1 MNPAILQ
8 LSESTFHDI
17 LSFVASS
24 SRLSSREPFYD
35 SLRHLGRSVLKLD
48 EMVIGHCR
56 SGESTDASRRC
67 SSFDPMLS
75 LLDAPVTAATPCHSN
90 RTGCASQASVVQ
102 ALGDNFEE
110 VTPSPSSRVVVC
122 HRRKIQASAL
132 CLLTSAKERSEEE
145 LIALLNT
152 LLPYVSDAIER
163 LEPQRAKRG
172 STTWQAPAREAAVQ
186 GEEPI
191 ASLTGRE
198 HEVLH
203 WTSKGKGSWEIGL
216 IVGISERTV
225 KFHLQNIYRKL
236 NVVNRAQAVAKA
248 AEGKLLLQ

>member
-1 MNPAILQ
+1 MNSAILQ
-8 LSESTFHDI
+8 LSESTFQDI

-24 SRLSSREPFYD
+24 GRLSEREPFYD

-48 EMVIGHCR
+48 EMVIGHCS
-56 SGESTDASRRC
+56 SGEGMDAARRC
-67 SSFDPMLS
+67 STFDPVLS
-75 LLDAPVTAATPCHSN
+75 LLDTPVTTTAPCRS
-90 RTGCASQASVVQ
+90 TGAGCASQAMVAK
-102 ALGDNFEE
+102 ALGDNFEK
-110 VTPSPSSRVVVC
+110 VSPPPSNRVVVC

-132 CLLTSAKERSEEE
+132 CLLTSAKERSEGE

-163 LEPQRAKRG
+163 LEPQRSKRG
-172 STTWQAPAREAAVQ
+172 CTPSHAQARDPAVEGDV
-186 GEEPI
+186 PI
-191 ASLTGRE
+191 AFLTGRE

-225 KFHLQNIYRKL
+225 KFHLQNIFRKL

-248 AEGKLLLQ
+248 AQGNLLLQ